1 MNVNDLSAW
10 LKLADQQNL
19 FGTAYK
25 DSAGMYDPSGQ
36 RLQWA
41 ARLAMNDPAERQNF
55 FGFSQSPQSP
65 GYVQPQQF
73 AGARPQVDLRNN
85 YFDND
90 PMRADTQNY
99 LMQLLGNSRGGVR

>member
-1 MNVNDLSAW
+1 MNMNSLKALMDLAN
-10 LKLADQQNL
+10 KNNL
-19 FGTAYK
+19 FGTAYS
-25 DSAGMYDPSGQ
+25 DSAGSRDPSGE